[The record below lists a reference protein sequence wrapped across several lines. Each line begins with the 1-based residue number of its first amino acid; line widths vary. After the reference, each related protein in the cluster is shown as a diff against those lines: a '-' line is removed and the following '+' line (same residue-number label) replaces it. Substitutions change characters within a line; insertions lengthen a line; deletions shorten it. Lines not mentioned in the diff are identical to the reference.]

1 MGLGL
6 RYDNLHL
13 INLMVMVM
21 GMEIIYHID
30 PKLPRVYMDQRKLL
44 LIKSMLEG
52 ENLSREVRGVGVG
65 EKGMDMDQLKPTA
78 TARRVR
84 LRPLTLG
91 HLPSNPSQ
99 HHRRLKSGLKSRI
112 MSGPNL
118 KGGKLDLNP
127 NLDKHAQHPKHP
139 M

>member
-1 MGLGL
+1 MDRIGL

-13 INLMVMVM
+13 INLMVM
-21 GMEIIYHID
+21 GITYHID
-30 PKLPRVYMDQRKLL
+30 PKLRKVYMDQRKLL

-65 EKGMDMDQLKPTA
+65 ERETDQLRLTA
-78 TARRVR
+78 QRVR
-84 LRPLTLG
+84 QQPSTLR

-99 HHRRLKSGLKSRI
+99 HHIRPKSGLKLRI
-112 MSGPNL
+112 TPVHNL
-118 KGGKLDLNP
+118 KGGKLDLSP
-127 NLDKHAQHPKHP
+127 NLDKHVQHPKHP